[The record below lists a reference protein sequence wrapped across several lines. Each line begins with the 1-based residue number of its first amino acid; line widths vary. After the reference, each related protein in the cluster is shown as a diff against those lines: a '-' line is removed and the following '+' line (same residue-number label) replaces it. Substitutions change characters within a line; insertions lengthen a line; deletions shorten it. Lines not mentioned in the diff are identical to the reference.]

1 MREQVSS
8 HHVPAK
14 YRIGL
19 ALSAAFLIHTLIFS
33 GLPSPIEDTPKPQH
47 SIQFEL
53 VFPGS
58 TASVQATSE
67 ATRET
72 PENRNPT
79 FEIPPT
85 PIPETPS
92 PPVTTRSSGQKVPD
106 KKAPPVQPTRPASPT
121 HKATPRD
128 AAPAGS
134 QVIRPAGRAK
144 DRLTQITPSPSNDDP
159 YITKLAG
166 ILGKEVQKTG
176 VPAIRQLSREVV
188 IRIELQLL
196 GNGTLTRARIME
208 SSGIERVDVAVYEA
222 ALAASPYPGVP
233 EKNKQNRFVVEL
245 RLYPKRL

>member
-1 MREQVSS
+1 MQEQISS

-19 ALSAAFLIHTLIFS
+19 ALSAALLIHTLIFS
-33 GLPSPIEDTPKPQH
+33 GIPSPIEDTPKPQH
-47 SIQFEL
+47 SIHFEL

-58 TASVQATSE
+58 TASAPAASE

-79 FEIPPT
+79 FEISPT
-85 PIPETPS
+85 PIPETPP

-106 KKAPPVQPTRPASPT
+106 KEAPPVQPARPVPPT
-121 HKATPRD
+121 HKAVPRD

-134 QVIRPAGRAK
+134 QTIPPAEQAEDRP
-144 DRLTQITPSPSNDDP
+144 TQITPSPSNNDP

-166 ILGKEVQKTG
+166 ILGREVQKTG

-188 IRIELQLL
+188 IRIELKLL
-196 GNGTLTRARIME
+196 ENGTLTRARIME
-208 SSGIERVDVAVYEA
+208 SSGIERVDIAVYEA
-222 ALAASPYPGVP
+222 ALTASPYPRLP
-233 EKNKQNRFVVEL
+233 EKNKQNRFMVEL
-245 RLYPKRL
+245 RLYPKRF